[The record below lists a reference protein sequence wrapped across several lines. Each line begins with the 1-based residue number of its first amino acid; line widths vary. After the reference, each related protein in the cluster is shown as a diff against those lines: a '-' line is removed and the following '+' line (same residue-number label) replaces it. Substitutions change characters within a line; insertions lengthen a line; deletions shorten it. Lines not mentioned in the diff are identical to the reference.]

1 MKFAQ
6 DIVLAP
12 VITENSMAGIA
23 DKKYTFKVA
32 TNATKV
38 EIAQAVEELFGVKV
52 AKVNTISVRGR
63 YRRQGMHA
71 GYTAASKKAIVT
83 LKPDSKIKKE
93 YHNGYQKVQADYP
106 GPPRHDCY

>member
-1 MKFAQ
+1 MKTAQ
-6 DIVLAP
+6 DIILKP

-23 DKKYTFKVA
+23 DKKYSFKVA

-38 EIAQAVEELFGVKV
+38 DIARAAEELFGVKV

-83 LKPDSKIKKE
+83 LTKDSKGIE
-93 YHNGYQKVQADYP
+93 FFESMV
-106 GPPRHDCY
+106 